1 MHRRNAEEATES
13 SIHAVYEGISEVQ
26 ASRGQKCNAR
36 MGPDLP
42 SNNQPT
48 KLFHPHFPVSIFDNL
63 DKTIRLTVLVDWV
76 DRRFAVSSNISHVER
91 HSLCDHGLC

>member
-1 MHRRNAEEATES
+1 
-13 SIHAVYEGISEVQ
+13 
-26 ASRGQKCNAR
+26 

-48 KLFHPHFPVSIFDNL
+48 KLFHPYFPVSISGKL
-63 DKTIRLTVLVDWV
+63 DKTIRLIVLVYWV

-91 HSLCDHGLC
+91 PQPL